1 MTIVTTGM
9 PVLAKTSV
17 PNAGQQKLVRTATA
31 HSLWLHLLVCGTFGN
46 ALELV
51 AFSNERSYQKLN
63 LGDHARVLE
72 WVSYSG
78 GRCPNGV
85 RRGDCALA
93 RDSEK
98 GSFTDAEFAGALEM
112 AQVELRPEDRLH
124 GKQWRPMAGAATI
137 LLNSPD
143 LESVP
148 ASRIVDVE
156 KLFDGLLPLLKYT
169 RTLQSAGT
177 SSKSK
182 ASGGRPSLVS
192 LMSTA
197 KRALKAAVRKAEGAA
212 KLPSAV
218 SLLLSSAS
226 SHDAA
231 LQYAAKSQV
240 LLVQSECDV
249 ASLDVEQALA
259 PMVLTKLLSNVLH
272 AVAAAPLPM

>member
-1 MTIVTTGM
+1 MDTHARTLSLSLSSPPDIRPREQVQAAAEYHRSAAKSRVAASTASTLSASTTAPPEQLGGIAW
-9 PVLAKTSV
+9 PEDPGAALRGAIAPSVDVYDLVVGLCADGELTPSDFFSPFFASCLA
-17 PNAGQQKLVRTATA
+17 PFLERMGAG
-31 HSLWLHLLVCGTFGN
+31 
-46 ALELV
+46 
-51 AFSNERSYQKLN
+51 AFN
-63 LGDHARVLE
+63 LGC
-72 WVSYSG
+72 G
-78 GRCPNGV
+78 
-85 RRGDCALA
+85 
-93 RDSEK
+93 
-98 GSFTDAEFAGALEM
+98 
-112 AQVELRPEDRLH
+112 
-124 GKQWRPMAGAATI
+124 PMAGAATI

-143 LESVP
+143 LESLP

-197 KRALKAAVRKAEGAA
+197 KRALKDAVRNAEGAA

-259 PMVLTKLLSNVLH
+259 PMVLTKLLSNVLR